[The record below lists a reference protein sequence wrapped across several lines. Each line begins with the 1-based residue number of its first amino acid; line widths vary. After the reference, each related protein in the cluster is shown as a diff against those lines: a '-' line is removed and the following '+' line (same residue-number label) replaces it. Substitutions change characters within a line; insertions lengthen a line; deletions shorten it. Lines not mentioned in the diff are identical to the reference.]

1 MSVLSIPILSI
12 NTITFIYNKYNKKK
26 MAKNNKSL
34 LMSMILGN
42 NNRISS
48 KRVLGSFVIVV
59 MTIMVVV
66 CVFTQEDA
74 TWLSSAID
82 TLIITAGALLG
93 LGIADNAFDKK
104 QEEVNNKYNG
114 GGNKPYQPKPKP
126 KPTNKEESYCDD
138 FNG

>member
-1 MSVLSIPILSI
+1 
-12 NTITFIYNKYNKKK
+12 
-26 MAKNNKSL
+26 MAKNKKSL
-34 LMSMILGN
+34 FLAMILGH
-42 NNRISS
+42 NNRVSS

-59 MTIMVVV
+59 MTLMIVV

-93 LGIADNAFDKK
+93 LGIADSAFDRK
-104 QEEVNNKYNG
+104 QDYKNNRYNNNG
-114 GGNKPYQPKPKP
+114 GGYNNYGGGGRINPQKPRPRS
-126 KPTNKEESYCDD
+126 TNREESYCDE

>member
-1 MSVLSIPILSI
+1 
-12 NTITFIYNKYNKKK
+12 
-26 MAKNNKSL
+26 MAKNKKSL
-34 LMSMILGN
+34 FLAMILGH
-42 NNRISS
+42 NNRVSS

-59 MTIMVVV
+59 MTLMIVV

-93 LGIADNAFDKK
+93 LGIADSAFDRK
-104 QEEVNNKYNG
+104 QDYQNNRYNNNG
-114 GGNKPYQPKPKP
+114 GGYNNYGGGGRINPQKPRPRS
-126 KPTNKEESYCDD
+126 TNREESYCDE

>member
-1 MSVLSIPILSI
+1 
-12 NTITFIYNKYNKKK
+12 
-26 MAKNNKSL
+26 MAKNNRSFL
-34 LMSMILGN
+34 ISMILGG
-42 NNRISS
+42 NNRVSS

-93 LGIADNAFDKK
+93 LGIADTAFDKK
-104 QEEVNNKYNG
+104 QENQNDKYNNG
-114 GGNKPYQPKPKP
+114 GGKKR
-126 KPTNKEESYCDD
+126 SS
-138 FNG
+138 